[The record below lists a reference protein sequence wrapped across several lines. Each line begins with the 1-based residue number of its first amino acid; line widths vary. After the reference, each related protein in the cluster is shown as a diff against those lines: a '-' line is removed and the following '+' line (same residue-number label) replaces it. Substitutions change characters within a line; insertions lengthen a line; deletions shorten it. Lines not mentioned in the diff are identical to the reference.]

1 MARDVLGTHGTGL
14 PTARDRRI
22 AVRATPDAIRHLRAG
37 DPWLFDG
44 SMTST
49 SGPTSGSTSASTT
62 GENASSAGD
71 LAVVFDAHR
80 RFVAIGL
87 WDPASPIRVKV
98 LHHGDPR
105 PIDETFWRERITT
118 ALERRSTLAA
128 DPDTNAYRCVHGE
141 NDRLPSLVVDRYD
154 RSLVVKLYS
163 AIWFPHL
170 TQVVATLCEV
180 LDPERV
186 VLRLSR
192 NVAKCETFGL
202 TDGTTIVGPPPE
214 GPVRFRER
222 GLTLEADVV
231 RGHKTGHFLD
241 QRDNRALVRSMAQGA
256 RVLDVFA
263 STGGFSVAA
272 AAGGATSVDL
282 VDVSG
287 PALRTAE
294 RNLAHNRFIGAVRA
308 CTVHTTTGDAFVE
321 MDRLRRRDQRF
332 GLVVVDPPSFAQ
344 RSADVPNAVRAYARL
359 TQSAVGLVEQGG
371 SLVQSSCSS
380 RVTADEFFATV
391 HEAAAVA
398 GFELREIRRTGH
410 PVDHPIG
417 FEHGEYLKTIY
428 ARVEPGRRRS
438 PRRSDRSG

>member
-1 MARDVLGTHGTGL
+1 MSRDVLGDLRGQL
-14 PTARDRRI
+14 PIVGERRI
-22 AVRATPDAIRHLRAG
+22 AVRATPDAVRHLRAG

-44 SMTST
+44 SITSV
-49 SGPTSGSTSASTT
+49 TSARRGERPAISPWCSTPT
-62 GENASSAGD
+62 ATSWRSGCGIP
-71 LAVVFDAHR
+71 AHR
-80 RFVAIGL
+80 S
-87 WDPASPIRVKV
+87 ASRSCTTANRVQ
-98 LHHGDPR
+98 
-105 PIDETFWRERITT
+105 IDESFWRERITT

-170 TQVVATLCEV
+170 AAVVATLCEA

-192 NVAKCETFGL
+192 NVGKGATFGL
-202 TDGTTIVGPPPE
+202 TDGMTIVGPPPD

-231 RGHKTGHFLD
+231 RGNKTGHFLD
-241 QRDNRALVRSMAQGA
+241 QRDNRALVRSMALGA

-282 VDVSG
+282 IDVSG

-294 RNLAHNRFIGAVRA
+294 RNLAHNRFIAAVRGVHGAHHDRRRVRRDGTPPAARATLRPGRDRPTLVRATPDGRHERVARVRTLDEDRGRARRAGRRARAVVVLEPRDRRRVLRHA
-308 CTVHTTTGDAFVE
+308 CTK
-321 MDRLRRRDQRF
+321 RRRQA
-332 GLVVVDPPSFAQ
+332 G
-344 RSADVPNAVRAYARL
+344 
-359 TQSAVGLVEQGG
+359 VEL
-371 SLVQSSCSS
+371 S
-380 RVTADEFFATV
+380 
-391 HEAAAVA
+391 
-398 GFELREIRRTGH
+398 EIRRTGH
-410 PVDHPIG
+410 PLDHPIG
-417 FEHGEYLKTIY
+417 FEHGAYLKTLY
-428 ARVEPGRRRS
+428 ARVEPGRRWT
-438 PRRSDRSG
+438 PG

>member
-1 MARDVLGTHGTGL
+1 MTRDVLGELGSRL
-14 PTARDRRI
+14 PTASERRI
-22 AVRATPDAIRHLRAG
+22 AVRATPDAIRHLRKG

-44 SMTST
+44 SITSVKT
-49 SGPTSGSTSASTT
+49 SSTT
-62 GENASSAGD
+62 SVKTSSGTSVGDGGAPGD
-71 LAVVFDAHR
+71 LAVVFDADR
-80 RFVAIGL
+80 QFVAIGL
-87 WDPASPIRVKV
+87 WDPASPIRVKA

-105 PIDETFWRERITT
+105 QINESFWRERITT
-118 ALERRSTLAA
+118 ALERRSTLAD

-141 NDRLPSLVVDRYD
+141 NDRLPALVVDRYD

-170 TQVVATLCEV
+170 SSVVATLCEA
-180 LDPERV
+180 LDPECI

-192 NVAKCETFGL
+192 NVSKGETFGIA
-202 TDGTTIVGPPPE
+202 DGTTIVGPPPE

-231 RGHKTGHFLD
+231 RGNKTGHFLD
-241 QRDNRALVRSMAQGA
+241 QRDNRALVRSMALGA
-256 RVLDVFA
+256 RVLDVFS

-294 RNLAHNRFIGAVRA
+294 RNLAHNRFIAAVRG
-308 CTVHTTTGDAFVE
+308 CTVHTSTGDAFVE
-321 MDRLRRRDQRF
+321 LERLRRRDQRF
-332 GLVVVDPPSFAQ
+332 DLVVVDPPSFAQ
-344 RSADVPNAVRAYARL
+344 RAADVPNAVRSYARL
-359 TQSAVGLVEQGG
+359 TRSAVGLVAPGG

-380 RVTADEFFATV
+380 RVSADDFFTTV
-391 HEAAAVA
+391 HEAAASA
-398 GFELREIRRTGH
+398 GFELSEIRRTGH

-417 FEHGEYLKTIY
+417 FEHGAYLKTLY
-428 ARVEPGRRRS
+428 ARVEPGRRWTAR
-438 PRRSDRSG
+438 

>member
-1 MARDVLGTHGTGL
+1 MPGDRFDALRARL
-14 PTARDRRI
+14 PTTNERRV
-22 AVRATPDAIRHLRAG
+22 AVRATPDAVRHLRAG

-44 SMTST
+44 SITSV
-49 SGPTSGSTSASTT
+49 GTSAAPLTDHEAGT
-62 GENASSAGD
+62 GD

-80 RFVAIGL
+80 EFVAIGL

-98 LHHGDPR
+98 LHHGGPR
-105 PIDETFWRERITT
+105 QIDETFWRERIST
-118 ALERRSTLAA
+118 ALDRRSTLAA

-154 RSLVVKLYS
+154 RSLVLKLYS

-170 TQVVATLCEV
+170 AHVVATLCEA
-180 LDPERV
+180 LDPERL

-192 NVAKCETFGL
+192 NVARADTFGL
-202 TDGTTIVGPPPE
+202 ADGETIVGPPPD

-222 GLTLEADVV
+222 GLTMEADVV
-231 RGHKTGHFLD
+231 RGQKTGHFLD
-241 QRDNRALVRSMAQGA
+241 QRDNRGLVRSMARGA

-282 VDVSG
+282 IDSSG

-294 RNLAHNRFIGAVRA
+294 RNLAHNRFITAVRT
-308 CTVHTTTGDAFVE
+308 CKVHTSTGDAFVE

-332 GLVVVDPPSFAQ
+332 DLVVVDPPSFA
-344 RSADVPNAVRAYARL
+344 RRASDVPTALRAYARL
-359 TQSAVGLVEQGG
+359 TKSAIGLLERGG

-380 RVTADEFFATV
+380 RVTADAFFNAV
-391 HEAAAVA
+391 HEAAASA
-398 GFELREIRRTGH
+398 GYALSEIRRTGH

-417 FEHGEYLKTIY
+417 FEHGAYLKTIY
-428 ARVEPGRRRS
+428 ARVEPARRRG
-438 PRRSDRSG
+438 PRRVDHAG

>member
-1 MARDVLGTHGTGL
+1 M
-14 PTARDRRI
+14 
-22 AVRATPDAIRHLRAG
+22 RHLRAG

-44 SMTST
+44 SITTST
-49 SGPTSGSTSASTT
+49 SGTSTDAASP
-62 GENASSAGD
+62 GD

-80 RFVAIGL
+80 DFVAIGL
-87 WDPASPIRVKV
+87 WDPASPIRVKA
-98 LHHGDPR
+98 LHHGEPR
-105 PIDETFWRERITT
+105 QIDESFWRERITT

-170 TQVVATLCEV
+170 AAVVGTLCEA

-192 NVAKCETFGL
+192 NVGKGATFGI
-202 TDGTTIVGPPPE
+202 TDGMTIVGPPPD

-231 RGHKTGHFLD
+231 RGNKTGHFLD

-256 RVLDVFA
+256 RVLDAFA

-282 VDVSG
+282 IDVSG

-308 CTVHTTTGDAFVE
+308 CTVHTATADAFVE
-321 MDRLRRRDQRF
+321 MERLRRRDQRF
-332 GLVVVDPPSFAQ
+332 DLVVLDPPSFA
-344 RSADVPNAVRAYARL
+344 
-359 TQSAVGLVEQGG
+359 
-371 SLVQSSCSS
+371 
-380 RVTADEFFATV
+380 
-391 HEAAAVA
+391 
-398 GFELREIRRTGH
+398 RTPG
-410 PVDHPIG
+410 
-417 FEHGEYLKTIY
+417 
-428 ARVEPGRRRS
+428 GRRRT
-438 PRRSDRSG
+438 RCARTHA